1 MWMSER
7 DFARLLAGNP
17 RLIVHQIHSK
27 KERAPN
33 PTYGADAEFDSEAE
47 RRYYYTVIYPAI
59 QDGTISKV
67 TFHKKFELLPSAEN
81 NGKRY
86 RAIHY
91 SPDFF
96 IEYQNCR
103 IDAVEIK
110 GRQIKKMR
118 PDYPIRRLLFI
129 TNFCNPNKWHF
140 AEVFDDEI

>member
-1 MWMSER
+1 MWMSEK
-7 DFARLLAGNP
+7 DFARLLAKNP
-17 RLIVHQIHSK
+17 ELKIHQIHGK

-33 PTYGADAEFDSEAE
+33 PRFGADAEFDSEAE
-47 RRYYYTVIYPAI
+47 RRYYYNVIYPAV

-67 TFHKKFELLPSAEN
+67 TLHKKFELLPSTEN
-81 NGKRY
+81 DGKKY

-96 IEYQNCR
+96 IEYQNGR
-103 IDAVEIK
+103 IDVVEIK

-129 TNFCNPNKWHF
+129 TNFCNPNKWNF
-140 AEVFDDEI
+140 VEVFDNEI